1 MLVLKITLL
10 NACEIKKF
18 WPLCLQP
25 AELYYILLVFSCWME
40 NLLNKSDTKK
50 CLSTLR
56 MKRVFINVWMN
67 KMVLLLKVS
76 WSGYKVGMNWKTVNP
91 FRTFRIEFREW
102 LCPFLPQGHWL
113 IAIWTWL
120 AGTRVSWWCPIFHE
134 IACIKK
140 KLFQKDNYF
149 SCEFWNSP
157 ICYWQSQPVGK
168 FSSLCPASGVWTG
181 ILLIWNVTS

>member
-113 IAIWTWL
+113 IVIWTWL

-140 KLFQKDNYF
+140 NYF
-149 SCEFWNSP
+149 KKTIISLVSFGIPQFATDSHSLWGNFLVYVLLVGFEPESFWF
-157 ICYWQSQPVGK
+157 GM
-168 FSSLCPASGVWTG
+168 
-181 ILLIWNVTS
+181 